1 MLTFD
6 EARKL
11 YEGHV
16 MNRRPRLKK
25 LMRYYEGNHAIL
37 NRKNRKGKKDAKV
50 VHGFPRYI
58 STIATGYTGSVNYSK
73 LEDNEPL
80 KDIFN
85 YNSESSVNS
94 DLLLFLSIFGE
105 AYEIEWLDEDGNY
118 CFEALDPQTVM
129 VITDGKIRESVTDA
143 VIFDEDDLAGNKV
156 KVTMTCY
163 DATSRIV
170 YSYTRPG
177 GAFNTNRP
185 EITTGSFETEE
196 EETPHK
202 MGRCPIIQVKNNR
215 WNIGDF
221 EPIITEVDAYN
232 LSVSNSVNDLTDNT
246 DAMMVFK
253 NLMATSLEDIKEAK
267 EAGGFKVGE
276 NGDITWLIKNVNDGY
291 AENIK
296 NRLDADIHK
305 FSFIPDMSDQQFASN
320 ASGVAIR
327 YKLLALEQLRLEKI
341 KWMRKALLT
350 RLKMINDYLKA
361 HNKGFD
367 PLEIGITFKANL
379 PQNSKEIAEFVQ
391 MLQGITSRTTM
402 LTQLGEDIVPD
413 VQAELDTI
421 TAEREDIGKQGYN
434 FAPERNVMTDGQ
446 QTDVLATKVT
456 ESTP

>member
-1 MLTFD
+1 M
-6 EARKL
+6 
-11 YEGHV
+11 
-16 MNRRPRLKK
+16 
-25 LMRYYEGNHAIL
+25 
-37 NRKNRKGKKDAKV
+37 
-50 VHGFPRYI
+50 
-58 STIATGYTGSVNYSK
+58 
-73 LEDNEPL
+73 
-80 KDIFN
+80 
-85 YNSESSVNS
+85 
-94 DLLLFLSIFGE
+94 
-105 AYEIEWLDEDGNY
+105 
-118 CFEALDPQTVM
+118 
-129 VITDGKIRESVTDA
+129 
-143 VIFDEDDLAGNKV
+143 IFDEDDLAGNKV

-434 FAPERNVMTDGQ
+434 FAPERNVTTDGQ
-446 QTDVLATKVT
+446 QTDVLAKKVT